1 MWKSFSRYSKEKTR
15 ENQRR
20 RKTIFCAS
28 LLKINLYSREERES
42 VIERAKEMFAEL
54 DDSGD
59 GDLSQEEFV
68 EGCMQDEDLVRMLSE
83 N

>member
-20 RKTIFCAS
+20 RKKVFWAS
-28 LLKINLYSREERES
+28 LLRIFLNSREERES

>member
-1 MWKSFSRYSKEKTR
+1 MSRTDLCY
-15 ENQRR
+15 
-20 RKTIFCAS
+20 
-28 LLKINLYSREERES
+28 REEREC
-42 VIERAKEMFAEL
+42 VIEKAKEMFAEL

-59 GDLSQEEFV
+59 GEVSQEEFV